1 MNSYLPILM
10 ILLANVLYN
19 LCTKLLPQNVNPFL
33 SLVVTYLCAAALT
46 AMLYFVVP
54 SSGKTLGE
62 DIRQLNWT
70 GILLGCSI
78 VGLEFGYIWAYRIG
92 WDISICS
99 ATTNIMLALVL
110 VPIGILLF
118 KDNFTLT
125 KAFGM
130 ILCIAGLF
138 LLNKK

>member
-54 SSGKTLGE
+54 SSRKTLGE
-62 DIRQLNWT
+62 D
-70 GILLGCSI
+70 S
-78 VGLEFGYIWAYRIG
+78 
-92 WDISICS
+92 DS
-99 ATTNIMLALVL
+99 
-110 VPIGILLF
+110 
-118 KDNFTLT
+118 
-125 KAFGM
+125 
-130 ILCIAGLF
+130 
-138 LLNKK
+138 